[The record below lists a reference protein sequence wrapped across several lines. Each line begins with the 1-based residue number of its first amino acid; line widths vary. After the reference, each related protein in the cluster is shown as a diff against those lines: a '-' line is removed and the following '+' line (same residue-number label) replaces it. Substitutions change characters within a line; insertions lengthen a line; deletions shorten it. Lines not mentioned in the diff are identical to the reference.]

1 MSYDKTV
8 ALAARAELDRRRSEA
23 EERARRNLE
32 DFLQACP
39 RAVEIRRE
47 LARNSAEAARAA
59 VSGEGARERLE
70 HRKERGLALRA
81 EYEELLKSRG
91 LSRRDVEPQYACP
104 KCSDTGFA
112 DGRMC
117 SCYRELRRSLAYRQL
132 SASRAPTYC
141 KVHVTLTPSLNREL
155 ERFTEIVNTAA
166 ASQGT
171 ALTALRAVIWDGELR
186 QAVSPLERALELMR
200 MLYPVVLALSL
211 LSAAGVA
218 VLFVMLLAKEAAILR
233 VQGTAKIQTILMLSL
248 QQVFTCFSGLTIGL
262 TGILL
267 YIGGT
272 RPDLLPGI
280 APGTAVCAAA
290 YLAAG
295 VLGAIASSAAVTGK
309 NPLEMLQVKE

>member
-1 MSYDKTV
+1 M
-8 ALAARAELDRRRSEA
+8 
-23 EERARRNLE
+23 
-32 DFLQACP
+32 
-39 RAVEIRRE
+39 
-47 LARNSAEAARAA
+47 
-59 VSGEGARERLE
+59 
-70 HRKERGLALRA
+70 
-81 EYEELLKSRG
+81 
-91 LSRRDVEPQYACP
+91 
-104 KCSDTGFA
+104 
-112 DGRMC
+112 
-117 SCYRELRRSLAYRQL
+117 
-132 SASRAPTYC
+132 
-141 KVHVTLTPSLNREL
+141 
-155 ERFTEIVNTAA
+155 
-166 ASQGT
+166 
-171 ALTALRAVIWDGELR
+171 
-186 QAVSPLERALELMR
+186 SPLERALELMR

>member
-1 MSYDKTV
+1 MSYRLICDSCTDPTPDLRGDPHFTMV
-8 ALAARAELDRRRSEA
+8 PLSIHVGAETMPD
-23 EERARRNLE
+23 
-32 DFLQACP
+32 
-39 RAVEIRRE
+39 
-47 LARNSAEAARAA
+47 
-59 VSGEGARERLE
+59 
-70 HRKERGLALRA
+70 
-81 EYEELLKSRG
+81 
-91 LSRRDVEPQYACP
+91 
-104 KCSDTGFA
+104 
-112 DGRMC
+112 
-117 SCYRELRRSLAYRQL
+117 
-132 SASRAPTYC
+132 
-141 KVHVTLTPSLNREL
+141 
-155 ERFTEIVNTAA
+155 
-166 ASQGT
+166 
-171 ALTALRAVIWDGELR
+171 DGELR

-295 VLGAIASSAAVTGK
+295 VLGAIAGILGSIQAAETLKYLTGTGELLTDRLLTFDARTMEFHRIESCRQNDCPLCGIHPMIEELVSYGQPVCDLK
-309 NPLEMLQVKE
+309 PHRNP

>member
-1 MSYDKTV
+1 MCPTV
-8 ALAARAELDRRRSEA
+8 RSGPLPM
-23 EERARRNLE
+23 RGPSSLRL
-32 DFLQACP
+32 
-39 RAVEIRRE
+39 
-47 LARNSAEAARAA
+47 EAARVRPSPTWTAGTPPSSHRNGAA
-59 VSGEGARERLE
+59 GSP
-70 HRKERGLALRA
+70 
-81 EYEELLKSRG
+81 SRW
-91 LSRRDVEPQYACP
+91 SCP
-104 KCSDTGFA
+104 
-112 DGRMC
+112 
-117 SCYRELRRSLAYRQL
+117 RRSTTRWTRE
-132 SASRAPTYC
+132 SRAAWASPAEDSGCARRRGITPGPWT
-141 KVHVTLTPSLNREL
+141 TLTPSLNREL

>member
-1 MSYDKTV
+1 MSYRLICDSCTDPTPDLRGDPHFTMV
-8 ALAARAELDRRRSEA
+8 PLSIHVGAETMPD
-23 EERARRNLE
+23 
-32 DFLQACP
+32 
-39 RAVEIRRE
+39 
-47 LARNSAEAARAA
+47 
-59 VSGEGARERLE
+59 
-70 HRKERGLALRA
+70 
-81 EYEELLKSRG
+81 
-91 LSRRDVEPQYACP
+91 
-104 KCSDTGFA
+104 
-112 DGRMC
+112 
-117 SCYRELRRSLAYRQL
+117 
-132 SASRAPTYC
+132 
-141 KVHVTLTPSLNREL
+141 
-155 ERFTEIVNTAA
+155 
-166 ASQGT
+166 
-171 ALTALRAVIWDGELR
+171 DGELR

>member
-1 MSYDKTV
+1 M
-8 ALAARAELDRRRSEA
+8 
-23 EERARRNLE
+23 
-32 DFLQACP
+32 C
-39 RAVEIRRE
+39 
-47 LARNSAEAARAA
+47 EAAGYYTGA
-59 VSGEGARERLE
+59 VDGADAYPV
-70 HRKERGLALRA
+70 LAP
-81 EYEELLKSRG
+81 
-91 LSRRDVEPQYACP
+91 LS
-104 KCSDTGFA
+104 
-112 DGRMC
+112 
-117 SCYRELRRSLAYRQL
+117 AYRQL

-233 VQGTAKIQTILMLSL
+233 VQGTAKIQTILILSL

>member
-1 MSYDKTV
+1 MVLPKALYD
-8 ALAARAELDRRRSEA
+8 ALDAGESGRVGLSCRG
-23 EERARRNLE
+23 
-32 DFLQACP
+32 FWVC
-39 RAVEIRRE
+39 
-47 LARNSAEAARAA
+47 EAAGYYTGA
-59 VSGEGARERLE
+59 VDGADAYPV
-70 HRKERGLALRA
+70 LAP
-81 EYEELLKSRG
+81 
-91 LSRRDVEPQYACP
+91 LS
-104 KCSDTGFA
+104 
-112 DGRMC
+112 
-117 SCYRELRRSLAYRQL
+117 AYRQL

-248 QQVFTCFSGLTIGL
+248 Q
-262 TGILL
+262 
-267 YIGGT
+267 
-272 RPDLLPGI
+272 RRDE
-280 APGTAVCAAA
+280 
-290 YLAAG
+290 AG
-295 VLGAIASSAAVTGK
+295 SSARHCSRDGGVCGGVPGGGRTGSHSQLGGSDGEE
-309 NPLEMLQVKE
+309 PAGDAASEGVGGRL